1 MFCSICWV
9 RPSAPRH
16 SRVEPVSYNT
26 RMPMPCHSERRE
38 TCDVSPVVSTARV
51 CAGCGDPIQPCPG
64 KTRRAYPCVCDI
76 RGDHREGWEI
86 SEKKRKRTQKATIL
100 RELTLTFKASTPCRL
115 VRALL
120 GRMATMS
127 RASWRAHSAR

>member
-1 MFCSICWV
+1 MFRSICWV

-16 SRVEPVSYNT
+16 SRVEPVSCNT
-26 RMPMPCHSERRE
+26 RMPMPCHRERRE
-38 TCDVSPVVSTARV
+38 MCDVAPVVSTARV
-51 CAGCGDPIQPCPG
+51 CTGCGDPFQPC
-64 KTRRAYPCVCDI
+64 
-76 RGDHREGWEI
+76 EG
-86 SEKKRKRTQKATIL
+86 EKEKAIIL